1 MRTFRLFHGPSP
13 YYPSLGCNFGP
24 FSTLLGHFRF
34 FNFMECSVHI
44 LKEVPWL
51 KILLKLLPGSLVHKT
66 TLGGLLTVTEDPIF
80 PFASV
85 FPEFPP
91 EAEVTTLEPCS
102 GCNGPILLIVGC

>member
-1 MRTFRLFHGPSP
+1 MVQVHTIHPDPSRP
-13 YYPSLGCNFGP
+13 WDIIWVLS
-24 FSTLLGHFRF
+24 STLLLQ
-34 FNFMECSVHI
+34 S
-44 LKEVPWL
+44 
-51 KILLKLLPGSLVHKT
+51 LPGSLVHKT
-66 TLGGLLTVTEDPIF
+66 TLGGLLTVTEDPMF